1 MVILLRWPINGERM
15 VILLVANL
23 MEGEW
28 SCYRSG
34 HFNGGRM
41 VMLQKWSLY
50 WRENGHVAD
59 VVSFM
64 EGEWSFYRGAHFN
77 GHMYILLYSVVS
89 GVLFLVYS
97 ISYLYIYSSSSS
109 SSMFSSTLQI
119 LHTGEREGFRPAK
132 IEQVFQNREGE

>member
-1 MVILLRWPINGERM
+1 MVMLLRWPINGGRM
-15 VILLVANL
+15 VMSTEVANL

-28 SCYRSG
+28 SCYRGG

-50 WRENGHVAD
+50 WRENGHVKD

-77 GHMYILLYSVVS
+77 GHMYILLHSVVS

-97 ISYLYIYSSSSS
+97 ISYL
-109 SSMFSSTLQI
+109 
-119 LHTGEREGFRPAK
+119 
-132 IEQVFQNREGE
+132 